1 MNRKYVIFSLVIG
14 FLFILLGAF
23 IWIRTLFLPVSSG
36 ERQAQTF
43 IIPKGQAVITIGER
57 LTEAGLIKNPLIF
70 RAVVVQQDLGT
81 KIQAG
86 SFSLSPNMS
95 TVEIAQALTQGT
107 EDVWITLLEGWR
119 AEEMAAYL
127 TKKEELTAFDAQE
140 FIDSA
145 AAYDGTLY
153 PDTYL
158 IPREMT
164 AEPLVLLLVNTFE
177 ARMTSKL
184 SDELAATDRD
194 FEDILV
200 MASIVQREAR
210 DPEQMRHVAGILWN
224 RIDIGMALQV
234 DATLQYIKGTPS
246 EWWPTPLSADKQ
258 LVSAYNTYQNP
269 GLPPGPI
276 SNPGLDALRATA
288 DPLEVDDLF
297 YIHDPVTGSMY
308 YATTIEEHNQN
319 VNKYLR

>member
-1 MNRKYVIFSLVIG
+1 MKKNRFLLP
-14 FLFILLGAF
+14 LFISLLALLLGSIA
-23 IWIRTLFLPVSSG
+23 WVYTLLLPVLPG
-36 ERQAQTF
+36 QVEAQTF
-43 IIPKGQAVITIGER
+43 VIPKGQALSVIGQR
-57 LTEAGLIKNPLIF
+57 LAEVGLIKHPLIF
-70 RAVVVQQDLGT
+70 RAVVTQQDLAT

-86 SFSLSPNMS
+86 SFSLSPSMS
-95 TVEIAQALTQGT
+95 TLELAQTLTQGT
-107 EDVWITLLEGWR
+107 EDVWVTLLEGWR
-119 AEEMAAYL
+119 AEEMAEYL
-127 TKKEELTAFDAQE
+127 SKKEELLDFDTQE
-140 FIDSA
+140 FLEVASG
-145 AAYDGTLY
+145 YDGMLY

-158 IPREMT
+158 IPREMS
-164 AEPLVLLLVNTFE
+164 AESIVLLLVNTFE

-184 SDELAATDRD
+184 SEELAATDRD

-234 DATLQYIKGTPS
+234 DATLQYIKGTSS

-258 LVSAYNTYQNP
+258 LVSQYNTYQNP

-288 DPLEVDDLF
+288 SPLEVDDLF
-297 YIHDPVTGSMY
+297 YIHDPVTGAMY